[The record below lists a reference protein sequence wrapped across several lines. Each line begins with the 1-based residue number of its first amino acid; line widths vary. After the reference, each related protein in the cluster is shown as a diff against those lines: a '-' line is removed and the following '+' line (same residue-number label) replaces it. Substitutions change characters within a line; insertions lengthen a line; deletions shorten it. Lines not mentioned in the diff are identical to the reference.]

1 MCGAGSVLSTSA
13 GKRDGII
20 ILLLNMFLIGFLID
34 LLNLE
39 LKSCM
44 LTLSPALKLA
54 SSAQFLYGSYALLS
68 TGQSVAQVSAV
79 EPLSW

>member
-1 MCGAGSVLSTSA
+1 MCGAGCVLSTSA
-13 GKRDGII
+13 GNRDGII
-20 ILLLNMFLIGFLID
+20 ILLLNMFLID

-54 SSAQFLYGSYALLS
+54 SSAQFLYGSYASLS

-79 EPLSW
+79 EPLCR